1 MAGIVFALEGSIRNN
16 LTMKTTMKALILVL
30 TLTASAAMAAPAP
43 APSKGVI
50 APKKK
55 IANVMK
61 ITIQPENGVCI
72 SADEFFAS
80 KWRRSLPRKKIHSYC

>member
-1 MAGIVFALEGSIRNN
+1 
-16 LTMKTTMKALILVL
+16 MKALILVL
-30 TLTASAAMAAPAP
+30 TLTASAALAAPAP
-43 APSKGVI
+43 APSKSVK
-50 APKKK
+50 APKK

-61 ITIQPENGVCI
+61 ATIQSEIKVCI